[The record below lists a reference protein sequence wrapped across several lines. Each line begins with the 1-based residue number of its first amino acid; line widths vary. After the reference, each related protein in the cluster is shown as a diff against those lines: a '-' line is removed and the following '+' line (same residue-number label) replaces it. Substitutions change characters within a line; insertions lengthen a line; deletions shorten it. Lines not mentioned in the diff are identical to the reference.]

1 MQRRPYKA
9 KGWEPTL
16 MCSNKDCDNVSSK
29 LCIVEEKI
37 ILSLK
42 DWLKDY
48 RIDYDDYV
56 LEAKNKK
63 KSNYEESISNLK
75 KELEAQNK
83 KLANVY
89 DFFEE
94 GTYTREV
101 FSERCQSISATITN
115 LKLNIEELEKQIEL
129 ENKKDEG
136 KRELMPKVE
145 NVLDL
150 YPNLQTAEEKN
161 NLLKTIVKRV
171 EYLKTEKAIKK
182 DSDPTNFELDIYPN
196 IG

>member
-1 MQRRPYKA
+1 M
-9 KGWEPTL
+9 
-16 MCSNKDCDNVSSK
+16 
-29 LCIVEEKI
+29 
-37 ILSLK
+37 
-42 DWLKDY
+42 
-48 RIDYDDYV
+48 
-56 LEAKNKK
+56 EAKNKK
-63 KSNYEESISNLK
+63 RSNYEESIVNLK
-75 KELEAQNK
+75 KELEVQNK

-94 GTYTREV
+94 GTYTREM
-101 FSERCQSISATITN
+101 FSDRCRLISTTITN
-115 LKLNIEELEKQIEL
+115 IKLNIEELEKQIEL
-129 ENKKDEG
+129 EDKKDEG
-136 KRELMPKVE
+136 KKALIPKVE

-171 EYLKTEKAIKK
+171 EYLKTEKSIKK

>member
-16 MCSNKDCDNVSSK
+16 MCSNKNCDNISSK

-37 ILSLK
+37 ISSLK

-48 RIDYDDYV
+48 RIDYDDYMKEV
-56 LEAKNKK
+56 KNKK
-63 KSNYEESISNLK
+63 TSNYEESISNLK
-75 KELEAQNK
+75 KELETQNK
-83 KLANVY
+83 KLSNVY
-89 DFFEE
+89 DYFEE
-94 GTYTREV
+94 GTYTREM
-101 FSERCQSISATITN
+101 FSERCGQITRTINSLKHNIS
-115 LKLNIEELEKQIEL
+115 EFEKQIEL
-129 ENKKDEG
+129 EHKKDEG
-136 KRELMPKVE
+136 KKQLIPKVE

-150 YPNLQTAEEKN
+150 YSNLQTPEEKN